1 MDENTPYWL
10 LDPFLGEEGSEA
22 GFKPSESDYGGYSP
36 PGYSPGW
43 NPTFGCEEAGG
54 YFVGNE
60 CVYPWDDD
68 YIGDFLTPEPPE
80 PPELAQEIYSP
91 FDCTPG
97 TMYRDAQ
104 GFTRWCPSTQDDTG
118 YATGISTE
126 TAWAEQENPLLS
138 ILSQNPEFL
147 QNYDISKVIGMFRDL
162 GTAEFD
168 IERKGYLET
177 LGGFRQEK
185 EAERK
190 KIGSILKGSAIE
202 SGEELAAS
210 GFGGGGAYGREAG
223 KLRQKTVRDYRQAME
238 DINLSMTESDIGF
251 EEAIGNIRYDY
262 GEEVSDIM
270 ASLYN
275 LSPTLELT
283 ADVACGE
290 GEVWMGEE
298 TGCVN
303 IEEEGGL
310 EAILYGV

>member
-1 MDENTPYWL
+1 MPDWLSEQL
-10 LDPFLGEEGSEA
+10 LDPFYGTGGDIDT
-22 GFKPSESDYGGYSP
+22 GFKPSPNPIQWWGDPSMGGPHTGAEHDVAEWDYEAACQGEGGV
-36 PGYSPGW
+36 W
-43 NPTFGCEEAGG
+43 NGLTCE
-54 YFVGNE
+54 Y
-60 CVYPWDDD
+60 
-68 YIGDFLTPEPPE
+68 PEPTE
-80 PPELAQEIYSP
+80 PAQEIYSP
-91 FDCTPG
+91 FNCTPG

-104 GFTRWCPSTQDDTG
+104 GYTRYCPSTQDDTG
-118 YATGISTE
+118 YAAGIGTE

-162 GTAEFD
+162 GTEEFD

-190 KIGSILKGSAIE
+190 TIGSILKGSAIE

-223 KLRQKTVRDYRQAME
+223 KERQKTVRDYRQAME

-275 LSPTLELT
+275 LDPTLELT
-283 ADVACGE
+283 ADVACGD

-298 TGCVN
+298 TAGGMGCVN

-310 EAILYGV
+310 EAILGV